1 MTGDTATN
9 RQILLDHLPQGRL
22 DESSFRAQEVARP
35 EPGPGQ
41 VLVRTRYLS
50 IDAANR
56 AWMQGATYR
65 DALAG
70 GDVMAGG
77 SLSEVVTSNDAVT
90 LNEAGL
96 VPGDIVESD
105 HGWQEWAAVPA
116 KRLTKVDV
124 RGELSHH
131 MSVLGVTGLT
141 AYVGLLQIGRP
152 VAGETV
158 LVSAAAGAV
167 GNVVVQLARIAGCK
181 VIGVAGSPEKCAWLV
196 DELGCDAAVSYREPS
211 FFKAL
216 KAVCPD
222 GVDVYFDNTGGTILG
237 AALSLMNLGG
247 RIVCCGVVSQYDT
260 SNPEPGPRGVPGLIV
275 TKRLRVEGFIVMDGW
290 DDHPERCT
298 EATDALADGSLKA
311 FEDVVEGLDAA
322 PGALVDLRA
331 GGNVGKRLVHVS

>member
-1 MTGDTATN
+1 MTADTAKN
-9 RQILLDHLPQGRL
+9 RQILLDHLPEGRL
-22 DESSFRAQEVARP
+22 DETSFRAKDVARP
-35 EPGPGQ
+35 EPGPGE
-41 VLVRTRYLS
+41 VLLRTRYLS

-77 SLSEVVTSNDAVT
+77 SLSEVVASNDAGF
-90 LNEAGL
+90 A
-96 VPGDIVESD
+96 PGDIVESE

-116 KRLTKVDV
+116 RRLTKVDV

-131 MSVLGVTGLT
+131 LSVLGVTGLT
-141 AYVGLLQIGRP
+141 AYVGLLQVGRP

-158 LVSAAAGAV
+158 LVAAAAGAV

-222 GVDVYFDNTGGTILG
+222 GVDVYFDNTGGTVLG

-290 DDHPERCT
+290 AEHPERRV
-298 EATDALADGSLKA
+298 EATDALAGWLADGSLRA

-322 PGALVDLRA
+322 PGALVDLLA
-331 GGNVGKRLVHVS
+331 GGNVGKRMVHVS